1 MRTFLTFAFGLSFIL
16 ALAHSRKLSQ
26 DPDDSL
32 EQLKM
37 AEEYINIKDFQ
48 QTEEKPEPGKEYY
61 NIT

>member
-1 MRTFLTFAFGLSFIL
+1 MRTFIIFAFCLAFIL

-48 QTEEKPEPGKEYY
+48 QTEEKPKPGME
-61 NIT
+61 